1 MTSFDEIIDIALVKV
16 DDYKIMKAYN
26 QSQDVF
32 KQYCDGFLINA
43 IPNFFQCKQ
52 SLDYNV
58 DKREFISDL
67 TNVEI
72 SILADFWVIEW
83 FNREIQNST
92 KINAL
97 LQTSGS
103 FKTHAAS
110 QNLKEKGAYI
120 DTLREKVYQ
129 KIIDYLLQDININY
143 LKKE

>member
-52 SLDYNV
+52 SLNYNV
-58 DKREFISDL
+58 DNREFISDL

-110 QNLKEKGAYI
+110 QNLKEKSAYI
-120 DTLREKVYQ
+120 DILREKVYQ
-129 KIIDYLLQDININY
+129 KITDYLLQDININY

>member
-16 DDYKIMKAYN
+16 DDYKIMKVYN

-58 DKREFISDL
+58 DKRKFISDL

-103 FKTHAAS
+103 FKTYVVS
-110 QNLKEKGAYI
+110 QN
-120 DTLREKVYQ
+120 
-129 KIIDYLLQDININY
+129 
-143 LKKE
+143 

>member
-58 DKREFISDL
+58 DKRKFISDL

-120 DTLREKVYQ
+120 DALREKVYQ
-129 KIIDYLLQDININY
+129 KITDYLLQDININY

>member
-58 DKREFISDL
+58 DKRKFISDL

-120 DTLREKVYQ
+120 DKLREKVYQ
-129 KIIDYLLQDININY
+129 KITDYLLQDININY

>member
-58 DKREFISDL
+58 DKRKFISDL

-120 DTLREKVYQ
+120 DILREKVYQ
-129 KIIDYLLQDININY
+129 KITDYLLQDININY
-143 LKKE
+143 LEKE

>member
-58 DKREFISDL
+58 DKRKFISDL

-120 DTLREKVYQ
+120 DILREKVYQ
-129 KIIDYLLQDININY
+129 KITDYLLQDININY

>member
-58 DKREFISDL
+58 DKRKFISDL

-110 QNLKEKGAYI
+110 QNLKEKGVKMAVVSNKA
-120 DTLREKVYQ
+120 DLF
-129 KIIDYLLQDININY
+129 L
-143 LKKE
+143 

>member
-58 DKREFISDL
+58 DKRKFISDL

-129 KIIDYLLQDININY
+129 KINDYLLQDININY

>member
-43 IPNFFQCKQ
+43 ISNFFQCKQ

-58 DKREFISDL
+58 DKRKFISDL

-129 KIIDYLLQDININY
+129 KITDYLLQDININY

>member
-16 DDYKIMKAYN
+16 DDYKIMKVYN

-52 SLDYNV
+52 SLDY
-58 DKREFISDL
+58 
-67 TNVEI
+67 
-72 SILADFWVIEW
+72 ILADFWVIEW

-129 KIIDYLLQDININY
+129 KITDYLLQDININY

>member
-16 DDYKIMKAYN
+16 DDYKIMKVYN

-58 DKREFISDL
+58 DKRKFISDL

-120 DTLREKVYQ
+120 DKLREKVYQ
-129 KIIDYLLQDININY
+129 KITDYLLQDININY